1 MQAIK
6 TDDATKELIPV
17 KVAGPLAEFLNMPSL
32 CIILAYML
40 RMNELNEHLQ
50 EDLEVILGK
59 ATYLIEMMLM
69 VANMLKV
76 EY

>member
-1 MQAIK
+1 
-6 TDDATKELIPV
+6 
-17 KVAGPLAEFLNMPSL
+17 
-32 CIILAYML
+32 ML